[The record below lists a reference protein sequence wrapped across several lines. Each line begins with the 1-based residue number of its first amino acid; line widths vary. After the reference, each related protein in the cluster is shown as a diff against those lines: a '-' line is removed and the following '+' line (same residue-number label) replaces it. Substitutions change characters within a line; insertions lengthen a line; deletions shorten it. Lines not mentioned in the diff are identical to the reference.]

1 MAKCAFINVS
11 EATLNLQLQVSANLM
26 AFWSLFDRTLV
37 TTKVL
42 ARLVAS
48 HLATSMA
55 ENANQAHSTE
65 FKLCTQLPLNV
76 AQILPSVGRLITT
89 LI

>member
-1 MAKCAFINVS
+1 MAQCALTNASV
-11 EATLNLQLQVSANLM
+11 ATLSFQLQVSAKVIASWRPFDLM
-26 AFWSLFDRTLV
+26 LV
-37 TTKVL
+37 TTRL
-42 ARLVAS
+42 PASLVAS

-55 ENANQAHSTE
+55 ENANQVHTTE

-76 AQILPSVGRLITT
+76 AQILPSVDRLITS

>member
-1 MAKCAFINVS
+1 MAQCALTNASV
-11 EATLNLQLQVSANLM
+11 ATLSLQLQVSAKVM
-26 AFWSLFDRTLV
+26 ASWSQFDLTLA
-37 TTKVL
+37 TTKL
-42 ARLVAS
+42 PARLAAC

-55 ENANQAHSTE
+55 ENANQVHTTE